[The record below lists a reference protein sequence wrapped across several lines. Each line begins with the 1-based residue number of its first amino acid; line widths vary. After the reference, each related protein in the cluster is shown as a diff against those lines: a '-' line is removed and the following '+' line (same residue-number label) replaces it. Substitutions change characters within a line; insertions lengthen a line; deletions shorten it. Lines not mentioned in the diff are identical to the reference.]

1 MDRIAI
7 ASDHGGYDIKKVIA
21 EYLLAKGYEIDD
33 LGTYSSDSVDY
44 PDFAHII
51 AQKIANGLDKRAIL
65 ICGTGIGMSITANRY
80 PGVRAALG
88 NDIFSAR
95 MSRLHNDSN
104 VLVLGGRVVGPE
116 LAMEIVSTWL
126 NTDFEGGR
134 HNRRIEK
141 IDQERIE
148 TIVYKVVSKYFDKLD
163 KVDLSALENLIE
175 DAFKIILKKKKD
187 KSLPRKDS
195 A

>member
-7 ASDHGGYDIKKVIA
+7 ASDHGGYAIKKILVD
-21 EYLLAKGYEIDD
+21 YLLKKGYKIDD
-33 LGTYSSDSVDY
+33 LGANSADSVDY
-44 PDFAHII
+44 PDFAHMI
-51 AQKIANGLDKRAIL
+51 AQKIANGSDKRAIL

-88 NDIFSAR
+88 NDIYSAR

-104 VLVLGGRVVGPE
+104 VLVLGGRIVGSE
-116 LAMEIVSTWL
+116 LAIEIVSIWL

-141 IDQERIE
+141 IDQDRLESM
-148 TIVYKVVSKYFDKLD
+148 VYKVVSKYFDKVS
-163 KVDLSALENLIE
+163 KVDLSELEKILE
-175 DAFKIILKKKKD
+175 DAFSIVLKKKKT
-187 KSLPRKDS
+187 KKISNSKKR
-195 A
+195 